1 MMVSWILSV
10 KLLSVCC
17 SAIFLILPL
26 NQLYQDLL
34 FRSSTGDGELDTQ
47 REVIISMLL
56 RYISHPT
63 VISTIASILTWIR
76 GEAGGEEKSRKLS
89 RQILDVL
96 LPQLCGHQ
104 VCLESRYLM
113 FYHNCVV
120 TRYV

>member
-1 MMVSWILSV
+1 M
-10 KLLSVCC
+10 
-17 SAIFLILPL
+17 
-26 NQLYQDLL
+26 

-120 TRYV
+120 TRYI